1 LVKKRALSLDRI
13 KLKCKAQSIKTRIFS
28 TTMSQIPRIKQK
40 LDTLQHILKGMGSL
54 VLAYSGGV
62 DSTFLL
68 RVSKEVLG
76 DNVLAVTAVS
86 PMYTQEEYERATK
99 MARSLGVRHL
109 SIQTKELE
117 NPEFLKNSPRR
128 CYYCKK
134 ELFQELR
141 AIADKEGLSF
151 VADASNQD
159 DRSDYRPGL
168 IAGKEDG
175 IRGPLIEA
183 GLKKN
188 EIRALSREM
197 GLPTWDLPSMACLAS
212 RFPYGEI
219 LTLEKIKRVDQAEKF
234 LRDLGFQHVR
244 VRSHDK
250 IARIEVCAN
259 LAHKLTN
266 LGLGLKVARE
276 LKRLGFIYV
285 TLDLE
290 GYRTGSLNEV
300 LARIDQKEMS

>member
-1 LVKKRALSLDRI
+1 MSEI
-13 KLKCKAQSIKTRIFS
+13 QSK
-28 TTMSQIPRIKQK
+28 KQK
-40 LDTLQHILKGMGSL
+40 LDTLQRLLKDMGSL

-68 RVSKEVLG
+68 KVAKEALG

-86 PMYTQEEYERATK
+86 PTYTQEEYERACK

-141 AIADKEGLSF
+141 TIADQEGISF

-159 DRSDYRPGL
+159 DCSDYRPGR
-168 IAGKEDG
+168 IAAKEAG
-175 IRGPLIEA
+175 IRSPLIEA

-188 EIRALSREM
+188 EIRELSREM
-197 GLPTWDLPSMACLAS
+197 GLPTWDLPAMACLAS
-212 RFPYGEI
+212 RFPYGEF
-219 LTLEKIKRVDQAEKF
+219 LTLKKIKRVDQAEKF
-234 LRDLGFQHVR
+234 LRDLGFPQVR
-244 VRSHDK
+244 VRSHGE
-250 IARIEVCAN
+250 IARIEVHAN
-259 LAHKLTN
+259 LAKKLTN
-266 LGLGLKVARE
+266 LEVGLKVVRE
-276 LKRLGFIYV
+276 LKRLGFVYV

-290 GYRTGSLNEV
+290 GYRSGSLNEV
-300 LARIDQKEMS
+300 LPRIDQEEMGWKYIRGKFLGGKSDRDP